1 MPRCCHPGVA
11 ASISRVLCKDY
22 VGDKVLCCAGPSI
35 VPSVFYKVAA
45 DKFRDAA
52 FRVNK
57 FGNKFTLIEGHENND
72 PHDED

>member
-1 MPRCCHPGVA
+1 M
-11 ASISRVLCKDY
+11 
-22 VGDKVLCCAGPSI
+22 CCAGPSI